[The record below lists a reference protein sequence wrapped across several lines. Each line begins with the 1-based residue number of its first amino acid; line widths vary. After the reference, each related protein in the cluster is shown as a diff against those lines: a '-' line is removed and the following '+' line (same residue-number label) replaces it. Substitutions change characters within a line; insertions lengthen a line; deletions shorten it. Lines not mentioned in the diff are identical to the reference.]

1 MQQSSFSFNGH
12 AAQEHRYALYDG
24 NSKKPLAIVV
34 EEDGWHHMFV
44 IVWPDGEQ
52 SDIANL
58 SRAKDAAEVI
68 CERGG
73 RNRQRFHWK
82 LRGSTSALRQHPR
95 LSRTDGPLQR
105 ISRQTNGPSSF

>member
-1 MQQSSFSFNGH
+1 MQPSFNFNGH
-12 AAQEHRYALYDG
+12 AAQEHAYALYDG

-34 EEDGWHHMFV
+34 EDEDGWHQIMFV

-68 CERGG
+68 AERGPPP

-82 LRGSTSALRQHPR
+82 LGCRLPLRQGGR
-95 LSRTDGPLQR
+95 S
-105 ISRQTNGPSSF
+105 